1 VPGFETLPFS
11 LVLGIVAIMLI
22 AGVMQ
27 GALGL
32 GFPTVATPLI
42 AFFTDMRSAVILVLL
57 PCLATVAVV
66 VFRGGPLRP
75 VLAQFWMMP
84 CYMLLGAAVGTRLF
98 IAYPEFPYAL
108 LLSGLIFVY
117 LNLDRL
123 GRAHWPLMLRHRRA
137 FGALFGF
144 AAGLTEGSANVAA
157 PALIIYYLGI
167 GLPPVMLV
175 QALNIC
181 FLTGKST
188 QFVTLATTGGV
199 TLAQWAA
206 TLPLAII
213 AASGTLYGIRV
224 RSRIDAAT
232 YRVWLKYALF
242 AMALILAGQ
251 YGWNAYAH
259 G

>member
-1 VPGFETLPFS
+1 MPGFETLPVT
-11 LVLGIVAIMLI
+11 LVVGIAAIMLL

-75 VLAQFWMMP
+75 VLARFWMMP
-84 CYMLLGAAVGTRLF
+84 GYMLLGAAVGTRFF
-98 IAYPEFPYAL
+98 ITYPAFPYAL
-108 LLSGLIFVY
+108 LLSVVILIY

-123 GRAHWPLMLRHRRA
+123 GRTHWPLMMRHERA
-137 FGALFGF
+137 FGAVFGF
-144 AAGLTEGSANVAA
+144 TAGFTEGTANVAA
-157 PALIIYYLGI
+157 PALIIYYLGV

-188 QFVTLATTGGV
+188 QFATLATTGGV
-199 TLAQWAA
+199 PFLQWAA
-206 TLPLAII
+206 TVPLAVI
-213 AASGTLYGIRV
+213 AAAGTLYGIRV
-224 RSRIDAAT
+224 RNRIDAAT

-242 AMALILAGQ
+242 AMAIILAGQ
-251 YGWNAYAH
+251 YGWNAYRN
-259 G
+259 